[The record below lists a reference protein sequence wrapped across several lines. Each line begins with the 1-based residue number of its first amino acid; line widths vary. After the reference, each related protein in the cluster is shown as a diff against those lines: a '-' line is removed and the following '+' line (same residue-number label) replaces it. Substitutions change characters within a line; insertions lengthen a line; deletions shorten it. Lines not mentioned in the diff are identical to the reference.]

1 MTLEKAKKKKKIT
14 KGQLQKQ
21 KQVQNVIVNLQAPV
35 KKTRKRT
42 TRPKPVQIPSKSF
55 FEAPIYM
62 PTVASLNQPKQDNNS
77 ILSDILKHVKPTK
90 PEPNELEK
98 AKPQEREAPNPP
110 EPTLPP
116 SINQPVYEAQQEQF
130 SFNAQ
135 NQNSKH

>member
-14 KGQLQKQ
+14 KIQLQKQ
-21 KQVQNVIVNLQAPV
+21 KQVQNVIVNLQAPAV

-42 TRPKPVQIPSKSF
+42 TKPKPVQIPSKSF

-77 ILSDILKHVKPTK
+77 ILSDILKHINKPTK

-98 AKPQEREAPNPP
+98 TKPQEREAPKPP

-116 SINQPVYEAQQEQF
+116 SLGAPQRRTSLLRVLVLF
-130 SFNAQ
+130 
-135 NQNSKH
+135 